1 MNALEFV
8 KRWKFYGFMMLFM
21 LISMQLLSVNS
32 AKAAQQEPYNW
43 QNVRIGGGGFVT
55 GIAIHPT
62 EPNLVY
68 IRTDVG
74 GALRWDEVNHKWIQL
89 LNETPREKYNLY
101 GVDAIALD
109 PSNPNVVYVAAGK
122 YDYVGA
128 PADILKSTDRG
139 ENWTSTG
146 FAPRHYGN
154 GSGRDLGERLVV
166 DPNNSQVLYMG
177 TRYDGLWKSTSGA
190 STGSWE
196 QVTNYPTLGTNPTG
210 LNFVLFDKSTGSPG
224 VSTQTIYVGVKG
236 TGIYKSVNG
245 GTTWT
250 LMTGSPLTPR
260 RAVLAGG
267 DTMYVTY
274 ESGVTKFTGGVW
286 TDITPP
292 STGRYNGIT
301 VDPTNPNI
309 IMTAIEDGS
318 NTPAPIYRSVNGGT
332 NWTQVTF
339 VKHPDVPW
347 WTSNWFSAN
356 TSTLTID
363 PHFPKRVWLTDFYGT
378 WRTDD
383 ITATPSHWYTYEE
396 GHEEV
401 VTFALRST
409 PIGAPLLSGHADVDG
424 MRHTSLT
431 TYPSGKLGNP
441 SLGDT
446 VSIDFQES
454 NPNFIARVGSTR
466 YAGTGGGGYST
477 DNGATW
483 SAFPNP
489 PGMAGRIAVSAGS
502 ETMVW
507 VPQSG
512 SPIFS
517 TNRGQTWNSSTGA
530 PSGAVHDF
538 WVWYQPLAS
547 DRVNNNTFYLLER
560 NTWKLFRSTD
570 GGASWNVA
578 STMPTIPTKTPAY
591 FSIKAAPG
599 KAGEVWVSLDGGG
612 LWRSSNSGDSWTQLA
627 NVQQATLFAFGKN
640 KLGSTDPTVFV
651 YGKVD
656 STVGIFRSDDF
667 GVTWVKIDVAE
678 PAIGAEANTM
688 EGDRQTWGRVYIG
701 TNGTGVFY
709 GDTLMSEGTDTEP
722 PTSPSNLISS
732 SKTSTSVNLSWTA
745 STDNTGVAGY
755 NIYNGSVYVGA
766 TTTFSSTNYTVN
778 GLTPSTAYSFTVKA
792 KDGAGNLSVSSNA
805 LSVTTAPPPA
815 PPTNLIT
822 TSATLT
828 SLSLSW
834 SPPSNLAGVVGY
846 NIYVG
851 SKQVAA
857 TSGTSY
863 TLTSLLPNQTYSVT
877 VRSVDGANSTSTAS
891 NTLAATT
898 ATGPGTLAFSDD
910 FQDGVADGWTP
921 ANGTWSVVTSGGSKV
936 YKQASWLA
944 TNAFNTVDTSTYT
957 NYSVE
962 TNIKLTQND
971 IDLAAG
977 ITARYLDPNNFYY
990 FRIKAGKLQIGKSVN
1005 GAVTI
1010 LTAKNYT
1017 MTTNEVY
1024 AFTAVLNNSTLDLYV
1039 NGFKELTVTD
1049 TSLTSG
1055 KMGLYAF
1062 KTSVEFDNVKVV
1074 HDRDFAPPTAPG
1086 NLRLVSKSETTAV
1099 LSWDASTDNIGITQ
1113 YEVYQGSTLMGT
1125 VTSNTYSATN
1135 LTANTTY
1142 MYSVKARDA
1151 AGNVSGASNSLG
1163 VTTDPYLFQAKK
1175 TITAINVNG
1184 VLDEQVWSS
1193 FKPIKKPI
1201 MGTPNNTAEF
1211 SSLWDNSYLYV
1222 GVKVIDGHLY
1232 NTSVLPYYDDSIEL
1246 YIDSNN
1252 NKGTTYDGNDQQ
1264 YIKGWNDSTLWL
1276 QRVMPSGV
1284 LHGWAPIS
1292 GGYSVELA
1300 IPWSTLGLTPSAGMT
1315 IGFDV
1320 ANNDSDTGT
1329 GRESQLMWAGTNDNW
1344 TNTAA
1349 FGSLQLSAVSTGDT
1363 QPPTVPMNLTSP
1375 SHTDRTADLSW
1386 AASTDNVGVTGYAIY
1401 NGGNLIAT
1409 VTSMTYTVTGL
1420 TPGTSYTFTVIAKDA
1435 ENNWSAASNAVN
1447 VMMDASYTL
1456 IPVTKTNAAIVV
1468 DGSLSETAWSIG
1480 NQANK
1485 NVFGT
1490 SNNSAQFGVLWD
1502 ETYLYVGV
1510 TVLDGA
1516 LYNNSP
1522 EPYSDDSVE
1531 IYIDGNHNQGATYDG
1546 FDRQFIKGWN
1556 DTSLFE
1562 ARSLT
1567 NGVQHA
1573 WASVTNGYSVEMAIP
1588 WSSLGLTPSAGMIIG
1603 FDIANN
1609 DEDDGNGRLSQTVWA
1624 GTSNNWSS
1632 TSAFGEL
1639 KLVLP

>member
-1 MNALEFV
+1 MISLAFS
-8 KRWKFYGFMMLFM
+8 KRWKFYGFMMLFF
-21 LISMQLLSVNS
+21 LSSMWLWSATSV
-32 AKAAQQEPYNW
+32 KAAQQEPYNW

-74 GALRWDEVNHKWIQL
+74 GALCWDEVNQKWIPL
-89 LNETPREKYNLY
+89 LNMIPREKYNEY
-101 GVDAIALD
+101 GVDSIALD
-109 PSNPNVVYVAAGK
+109 PSNPNVVYIAVGK

-128 PADILKSTDRG
+128 PSDILKSTDRG
-139 ENWTSTG
+139 LSWTSTG
-146 FAPRHYGN
+146 FTPRHYGN
-154 GSGRDLGERLVV
+154 GSGRDLGERLAV
-166 DPNNSQVLYMG
+166 DPNNSQTIYMG
-177 TRYDGLWKSTSGA
+177 TRYDGLWRSTSGA

-196 QVTNYPTLGTNPTG
+196 QVTNFPTLGANPTG

-236 TGIYKSVNG
+236 TGIYQSVNG

-250 LMTGSPLTPR
+250 LMSGSPLTPR
-260 RAVLAGG
+260 RAVLADSG
-267 DTMYVTY
+267 TLYVTY
-274 ESGVTKFTGGVW
+274 ESGVSKFAGGVW

-292 STGRYNGIT
+292 SSGRYNGIT

-309 IMTAIEDGS
+309 VMTAIEDGS
-318 NTPAPIYRSVNGGT
+318 VTPAPIYRSTNGGL
-332 NWTQVTF
+332 NWTQVNF

-363 PHFPKRVWLTDFYGT
+363 PHFPNRVWLTDFYGT

-383 ITATPSHWYTYEE
+383 ITVSPSHWYTHEE

-431 TYPSGKLGNP
+431 SFPSGKFGSP

-477 DNGATW
+477 NNGANWT
-483 SAFPNP
+483 AFPNP
-489 PGMAGRIAVSAGS
+489 PGVAGRIAVSAGS

-512 SPIFS
+512 SPIYS
-517 TNRGQTWNSSTGA
+517 TNRGLTWNPSTGA
-530 PSGAVHDF
+530 PSGTVHDF
-538 WVWYQPLAS
+538 WVWYQPLTS

-560 NTWKLFRSTD
+560 GTWKFFRSTD
-570 GGASWNVA
+570 GGASWSLA
-578 STMPTIPTKTPAY
+578 STMPTIPTKIPAY
-591 FSIKAAPG
+591 FSVKAAPG
-599 KAGEVWVSLDGGG
+599 KAGEVWVSLDGSG
-612 LWRSSNSGDSWTQLA
+612 LWRSSNSGDSWTQVS

-656 STVGIFRSDDF
+656 NSVGIFRSDDF
-667 GVTWVKIDVAE
+667 GTTRVKIDVAD
-678 PAIGAEANTM
+678 PAIGAEANSM

-709 GDTLMSEGTDTEP
+709 GDTLMSEGTDTEAP
-722 PTSPSNLISS
+722 TAPSNLTSPSH
-732 SKTSTSVNLSWTA
+732 TSTSVNLSWTA

-755 NIYNGSVYVGA
+755 NIYNGGTYVGA
-766 TTTFSSTNYTVN
+766 TTTLSSTTYTVN
-778 GLTPSTAYSFTVKA
+778 GLTPSTTYSFTVKA
-792 KDGAGNLSVSSNA
+792 KDGAGNLSTSSNA

-834 SPPSNLAGVVGY
+834 SPPSNLSGVVGY
-846 NIYVG
+846 NLYVG
-851 SKQVAA
+851 SKQVAT
-857 TSGTSY
+857 TSGTAY
-863 TLTSLLPNQTYSVT
+863 TLTGLLPSQTYSVT
-877 VRSVDGANSTSTAS
+877 VRSIDGAGSTSVAS

-944 TNAFNTVDTSTYT
+944 TNAFSTVDSSAYS

-977 ITARYLDPNNFYY
+977 ITARYTDPNNFYY

-1005 GAVTI
+1005 GVVTI

-1039 NGFKELTVTD
+1039 NGFMELSVTD

-1055 KMGLYAF
+1055 KIGLYAF
-1062 KTSVEFDNVKVV
+1062 KTSVEFDNVKVIR
-1074 HDRDFAPPTAPG
+1074 DRDFASPTAPS
-1086 NLRLVSKSETTAV
+1086 NLRLVSKSETTADV
-1099 LSWDASTDNIGITQ
+1099 SWDASTDNVGITQ
-1113 YEVYQGSTLMGT
+1113 YDVYQGSTLIGT

-1135 LTANTTY
+1135 LTANTNYTF
-1142 MYSVKARDA
+1142 SVKAKDA
-1151 AGNVSGASNSLG
+1151 AGNVSAASASLS

-1175 TITAINVNG
+1175 TIAAISVNG

-1193 FKPIKKPI
+1193 FKSIKKPI
-1201 MGTPNNTAEF
+1201 IGTPNNTAEF
-1211 SSLWDNSYLYV
+1211 STLWDNTYLYV

-1232 NTSVLPYYDDSIEL
+1232 NTAVEPYYDDSIEI

-1252 NKGTTYDGNDQQ
+1252 NKGTTYDSYDQQ

-1284 LHGWAPIS
+1284 LHGWAPIP

-1300 IPWSTLGLTPSAGMT
+1300 IPWSTLSLTPSAGMT

-1320 ANNDSDTGT
+1320 ANNDTDTGT
-1329 GRESQLMWAGTNDNW
+1329 GRDSQMMWAGTNDNW
-1344 TNTAA
+1344 TNTAS
-1349 FGSLQLSAVSTGDT
+1349 FGSLQLSSVTTGDT
-1363 QPPTVPMNLTSP
+1363 QPPTLPMNVISP

-1386 AASTDNVGVTGYAIY
+1386 TASSDNVGVTGYAIY
-1401 NGGNLIAT
+1401 NGSNLVAT
-1409 VTSMTYTVTGL
+1409 VTSTTYTVMGL
-1420 TPGTSYTFTVIAKDA
+1420 TPGTSYTFTVKAKDA
-1435 ENNWSAASNAVN
+1435 ENNMSAASNTVN
-1447 VMMDASYTL
+1447 VTMDASYTL
-1456 IPVTKTNAAIVV
+1456 IPVTKTNAGIVV
-1468 DGSLSETAWSIG
+1468 DGSLGETAWSIT

-1485 NVFGT
+1485 NVVGT

-1510 TVLDGA
+1510 TILDSD

-1531 IYIDGNHNQGATYDG
+1531 IYIDGNHNQGATYDS

-1573 WASVTNGYSVEMAIP
+1573 WAAVPNGYSVEMAIS
-1588 WSSLGLTPSAGMIIG
+1588 WSSLGLTPSAGMMIG

-1632 TSAFGEL
+1632 TLSFGEL

>member
-1 MNALEFV
+1 MIALEFS
-8 KRWKFYGFMMLFM
+8 KRWKLLGFMMFFFLIGM
-21 LISMQLLSVNS
+21 LLVSASSVN
-32 AKAAQQEPYNW
+32 AAQQEPYNW

-74 GALRWDEVNHKWIQL
+74 GALRWDSVNQKWIPL
-89 LNETPREKYNLY
+89 LNALPREKYNLY
-101 GVDAIALD
+101 GIDSIALD
-109 PSNPNVVYVAAGK
+109 PADPNVVYVAAGK
-122 YDYVGA
+122 FDYVGA
-128 PADILKSTDRG
+128 PSDILKSTDRG
-139 ENWTSTG
+139 ASWTSTG

-154 GSGRDLGERLVV
+154 GSGRDLGERLAV
-166 DPNNSQVLYMG
+166 DPNNSQIIYMG

-190 STGSWE
+190 SVGSWE
-196 QVTNYPTLGTNPTG
+196 QVTNFPSIGAAPTG

-224 VSTQTIYVGVKG
+224 ISTQTIYVGVKG
-236 TGIYKSVNG
+236 TGIYQSVNG

-250 LMTGSPLTPR
+250 LMNGSPLTPR
-260 RAVLAGG
+260 RAVLADGG
-267 DTMYVTY
+267 TLYVTY
-274 ESGVTKFTGGVW
+274 ESGVTKFANGVW
-286 TDITPP
+286 TDISPP
-292 STGRYNGIT
+292 AVGRYNGIT

-309 IMTAIEDGS
+309 VMTAIEDGA
-318 NTPAPIYRSVNGGT
+318 NTPAPIYRSTNGGL
-332 NWTQVTF
+332 NWSQITF
-339 VKHPDVPW
+339 VKHQNVPW
-347 WTSNWFSAN
+347 WTSNWFAAN

-363 PHFPKRVWLTDFYGT
+363 PHFPNRVWLTDFYGT

-383 ITATPSHWYTYEE
+383 ITASPSHWYTYEE

-431 TYPSGKLGNP
+431 TYPSSKLGSP

-466 YAGTGGGGYST
+466 YAGSGGGGYST
-477 DNGATW
+477 NNGATW
-483 SAFPNP
+483 TAFPNP
-489 PGMAGRIAVSAGS
+489 PGIAGRIAVSAGS

-507 VPQSG
+507 VPQHG
-512 SPIFS
+512 SPLYS
-517 TNRGQTWNSSTGA
+517 TDRGQSWTPGTGA
-530 PSGAVHDF
+530 PSGTVHDF

-547 DRVNNNTFYLLER
+547 DRVNSNTFYLLER

-578 STMPTIPTKTPAY
+578 STMPTIPAKTPAY

-612 LWRSSNSGDSWTQLA
+612 LWRSSNSGDSWTQLP

-640 KLGSTDPTVFV
+640 KLGSPDPTVFV

-656 STVGIFRSDDF
+656 NSVGIFRSDDF
-667 GVTWVKIDVAE
+667 GTTWVKIDVID

-709 GDTLMSEGTDTEP
+709 GDTLMSEGTDTEA
-722 PTSPSNLISS
+722 PTAPSNLSTLS
-732 SKTSTSVNLSWTA
+732 HTSTSVNLSWTA

-755 NIYNGSVYVGA
+755 NIYNGGVYVGA

-778 GLTPSTAYSFTVKA
+778 GLTPSTTYSFTVKA
-792 KDGAGNLSVSSNA
+792 KDGAGNLSAVSNS

-815 PPTNLIT
+815 PPTNLTT

-834 SPPSNLAGVVGY
+834 SPPSNLSGVVGY
-846 NIYVG
+846 TIYVG

-857 TSGTSY
+857 ASGTTY
-863 TLTSLLPNQTYSVT
+863 TLTNLLPDRTYTVT
-877 VRSVDGANSTSTAS
+877 IRSVDAAGSTSGAS

-898 ATGPGTLAFSDD
+898 AAGPGTLVFSDD
-910 FQDGVADGWTP
+910 FQDGVANGWTP
-921 ANGTWSVVTSGGSKV
+921 ANGTWAVVTSGGSKV
-936 YKQASWLA
+936 YKQSSWLS
-944 TNAFNTVDTSTYT
+944 TNAFSTVDTSSYT

-977 ITARYLDPNNFYY
+977 ITARYQDPNNFYY

-1005 GAVTI
+1005 NAVTI
-1010 LTAKNYT
+1010 LTQKNYT

-1024 AFTAVLNNSTLDLYV
+1024 SFTAVLNNSTLELYV

-1049 TSLTSG
+1049 TSHASG
-1055 KMGLYAF
+1055 KIGLYAF

-1074 HDRDFAPPTAPG
+1074 HDRDFTPPTAPG
-1086 NLRLVSKSETTAV
+1086 NLRLLSKSETTAD
-1099 LSWDASTDNIGITQ
+1099 LTWDTSSDNTGVTQ
-1113 YEVYQGSTLMGT
+1113 YEVYHGSTLIGT

-1135 LTANTTY
+1135 LAANTNYTF
-1142 MYSVKARDA
+1142 SVKARDA
-1151 AGNVSGASNSLG
+1151 AGNVSGASALLS
-1163 VTTDPYLFQAKK
+1163 VTTDPYLVQAKK
-1175 TITAINVNG
+1175 TIAAISVDG
-1184 VLDEQVWSS
+1184 SLDEQGWST
-1193 FKPIKKPI
+1193 FKQIKKGI
-1201 MGTPNNTAEF
+1201 VGTPNNTTQF
-1211 SSLWDNSYLYV
+1211 STLWDNSYLYV
-1222 GVKVIDGHLY
+1222 GVKVIDGNLY
-1232 NTSVLPYYDDSIEL
+1232 NTSVQPYYDDSIEI

-1252 NKGTTYDGNDQQ
+1252 NKGTTYDSYDQQ

-1276 QRVMPSGV
+1276 QRVMPNGV

-1300 IPWSTLGLTPSAGMT
+1300 IPWSTLGLTPTAGTT

-1320 ANNDSDTGT
+1320 ANNDTDDGN
-1329 GRESQLMWAGTNDNW
+1329 GRQSQLMWAGTNDNW
-1344 TNTAA
+1344 TNTSA
-1349 FGSLQLSAVSTGDT
+1349 FGSLQLSSVSIGDT
-1363 QPPTVPMNLTSP
+1363 QPPSVPMNLTSP
-1375 SHTDRTADLSW
+1375 SHTDRTAVLSW
-1386 AASTDNVGVTGYAIY
+1386 TASTDNVGVTGYEIY
-1401 NGGNLIAT
+1401 HGGNVVAT
-1409 VTSMTYTVTGL
+1409 VTSTTYTVTGL
-1420 TPGTSYTFTVIAKDA
+1420 TPGTSYIFTVKAKDG
-1435 ENNWSAASNAVN
+1435 ENNVSAASNTVS
-1447 VMMDASYTL
+1447 VTMDASYTL
-1456 IPVTKTNAAIVV
+1456 IPVTKTNTAIQV
-1468 DGSLSETAWSIG
+1468 DGLLDETVWAITY
-1480 NQANK
+1480 QANK
-1485 NVFGT
+1485 NVLAT
-1490 SNNSAQFGVLWD
+1490 SNNTTQFGVIWD
-1502 ETYLYVGV
+1502 NTYLYVGV
-1510 TVLDGA
+1510 TVSDGN

-1531 IYIDGNHNQGATYDG
+1531 IYIDGDHNQGATYDS

-1556 DTSLFE
+1556 DNSLFE

-1573 WASVTNGYSVEMAIP
+1573 WAATAAGYSVEMAIP
-1588 WSSLGLTPSAGMIIG
+1588 WSSLGIKPSAGMMIG

-1609 DEDDGNGRLSQTVWA
+1609 DEDDGNGRHSQTVWA

>member
-1 MNALEFV
+1 MIALAFS
-8 KRWKFYGFMMLFM
+8 KRWKLHGFMMLFF
-21 LISMQLLSVNS
+21 LISLLLLSATSV
-32 AKAAQQEPYNW
+32 KAAQQEPYNW

-74 GALRWDEVNHKWIQL
+74 GALRWDEANHKWIPL
-89 LNETPREKYNLY
+89 LNATPREKYNLY

-109 PSNPNVVYVAAGK
+109 PSNPNVVYIAAGK

-139 ENWTSTG
+139 ATWTSTG
-146 FAPRHYGN
+146 FAPRNYGN
-154 GSGRDLGERLVV
+154 GAGRDLGERLVV
-166 DPNNSQVLYMG
+166 DPNNSQTIYMG
-177 TRYDGLWKSTSGA
+177 TRYDGLWRSTTGA

-196 QVTNYPTLGTNPTG
+196 QVTSFPTLGANPTG
-210 LNFVLFDKSTGSPG
+210 LNFVLFDKSSGSPG
-224 VSTQTIYVGVKG
+224 VSSQTIYVGVKG
-236 TGIYKSVNG
+236 TGIYQSVNG
-245 GTTWT
+245 GTTWS
-250 LMTGSPLTPR
+250 LITGSPLNPR
-260 RAVLAGG
+260 RAVLADGG
-267 DTMYVTY
+267 TLYVTY
-274 ESGVTKFTGGVW
+274 DAGVTKFANGVW

-339 VKHPDVPW
+339 VKHPNVPW
-347 WTSNWFSAN
+347 WTSNWFAAN
-356 TSTLTID
+356 TSTVTID
-363 PHFPKRVWLTDFYGT
+363 PHFPNRVWLTDFYGT

-424 MRHTSLT
+424 VRHTSLT
-431 TYPSGKLGNP
+431 TFPSGKFGNP

-466 YAGTGGGGYST
+466 YAGSGGGGYST
-477 DNGATW
+477 NNGASWT
-483 SAFPNP
+483 AFPNP
-489 PGMAGRIAVSAGS
+489 PGIAGRIAVSAGS

-512 SPIFS
+512 SPIYS
-517 TNRGQTWNSSTGA
+517 TDRGQTWNPSTGA
-530 PSGAVHDF
+530 PSGTVHDF

-560 NTWKLFRSTD
+560 GTWKVFRSTD
-570 GGASWNVA
+570 GGASWTLA
-578 STMPTIPTKTPAY
+578 STMPQAPTKIPAY
-591 FSIKAAPG
+591 FSVKAAPG

-612 LWRSSNSGDSWTQLA
+612 LWRSSNAGDSWTQLP

-640 KLGSTDPTVFV
+640 KLGSPDPTVFV

-656 STVGIFRSDDF
+656 NTVGIFRSDDF
-667 GVTWVKIDVAE
+667 GTSWVKIDVAD

-722 PTSPSNLISS
+722 PTVPSNLTSP

-755 NIYNGSVYVGA
+755 NIYSGGVYVGA
-766 TTTFSSTNYTVN
+766 TTTLSSTSYTVN
-778 GLTPSTAYSFTVKA
+778 GLTPNTAYSFTVKA
-792 KDGAGNLSVSSNA
+792 KDGAGNLSASSNA

-815 PPTNLIT
+815 PPTNLT
-822 TSATLT
+822 MTSVTLT

-857 TSGTSY
+857 ASGTTY
-863 TLTSLLPNQTYSVT
+863 TLTGLLPNQTYSVT
-877 VRSVDGANSTSTAS
+877 VRSADGAGSTSTAS
-891 NTLAATT
+891 NLLAATT
-898 ATGPGTLAFSDD
+898 ATGPGMLAFSDD
-910 FQDGVADGWTP
+910 FQDGAADGWTP
-921 ANGTWSVVTSGGSKV
+921 SLGTWSVVTSGGSKV
-936 YKQASWLA
+936 YKQASWLDK
-944 TNAFNTVDTSTYT
+944 NAFSTVDTSAYT

-977 ITARYLDPNNFYY
+977 ITARYQDPNNFYY

-1005 GAVTI
+1005 GTVTI

-1024 AFTAVLNNSTLDLYV
+1024 AFTAVLNNSTLDFYV
-1039 NGFKELTVTD
+1039 NGFKELSVTD
-1049 TSLTSG
+1049 SSLTSG
-1055 KMGLYAF
+1055 KAGLYAF

-1086 NLRLVSKSETTAV
+1086 NLRFVSKSETTAD
-1099 LSWDASTDNIGITQ
+1099 LAWDTSLDNIGVTQ
-1113 YEVYQGSTLMGT
+1113 YEVYQGSALIGT
-1125 VTSNTYSATN
+1125 TTTTTYSATN
-1135 LTANTTY
+1135 LTANTSY
-1142 MYSVKARDA
+1142 LFSVKAKDA
-1151 AGNVSGASNSLG
+1151 AGNVSGASASLS
-1163 VTTDPYLFQAKK
+1163 VTTDPYLYQAKK
-1175 TITAINVNG
+1175 TISAITVDG
-1184 VLDEQVWSS
+1184 TLDEQGWTT
-1193 FKPIKKPI
+1193 FKQVKKAI
-1201 MGTPNNTAEF
+1201 VGTPNNTAEF
-1211 SSLWDNSYLYV
+1211 SSLWDNTYLYV
-1222 GVKVIDGHLY
+1222 GVKVIDGQLY
-1232 NTSVLPYYDDSIEL
+1232 NTNVQPYYDDSVEI
-1246 YIDSNN
+1246 YIDSDN
-1252 NKGTTYDGNDQQ
+1252 NKGTTYDSYDQQ

-1284 LHGWAPIS
+1284 LHGWAPIP

-1300 IPWSTLGLTPSAGMT
+1300 IPWSSLGLTPSAGVT

-1320 ANNDSDTGT
+1320 ANNDTDTGA
-1329 GRESQLMWAGTNDNW
+1329 GRESQLMWAGTNNNW
-1344 TNTAA
+1344 TNTSA
-1349 FGSLQLSAVSTGDT
+1349 FGSLQLSSVSIGDT
-1363 QPPTVPMNLTSP
+1363 QPPTAPGNLTSP
-1375 SHTDRTADLSW
+1375 SHTDRTADLAW
-1386 AASTDNVGVTGYAIY
+1386 TASTDNVGVAGYNIY
-1401 NGGNLIAT
+1401 NGGNLVAT
-1409 VTSMTYTVTGL
+1409 VTSTTYTVTGL
-1420 TPGTSYTFTVIAKDA
+1420 TPGTSYTFTVKAKDA
-1435 ENNWSAASNAVN
+1435 ENNISAASNAVS
-1447 VMMDASYTL
+1447 VTMDASYTL
-1456 IPVTKTNAAIVV
+1456 LPVAKTNATILV
-1468 DGSLSETAWSIG
+1468 DGSLNETAWAITK
-1480 NQANK
+1480 QVNK
-1485 NVFGT
+1485 NVIGT
-1490 SNNSAQFGVLWD
+1490 SNNSTQFGVIWD
-1502 ETYLYVGV
+1502 DQNLYVGV
-1510 TVLDGA
+1510 IVYDGD

-1531 IYIDGNHNQGATYDG
+1531 IYMDGNHNQGSTYDSY
-1546 FDRQFIKGWN
+1546 DRQFIKGWN
-1556 DTSLFE
+1556 DSTLFE
-1562 ARSLT
+1562 AASRT
-1567 NGVQHA
+1567 AGVQHA
-1573 WASVTNGYSVEMAIP
+1573 WAPVTGGYSVELAIP
-1588 WSSLGLTPSAGMIIG
+1588 WSSLGITPSVGMMIG
-1603 FDIANN
+1603 FDVANN
-1609 DEDDGNGRLSQTVWA
+1609 DEDDGNGRVSQTVWA
-1624 GTSNNWSS
+1624 GTSNNWSN

>member
-1 MNALEFV
+1 MIALDFS
-8 KRWKFYGFMMLFM
+8 KRWKLHGFMMLFFMIGM
-21 LISMQLLSVNS
+21 LLFTASSVN
-32 AKAAQQEPYNW
+32 AAQQEPYNW

-62 EPNLVY
+62 EPDLVY

-74 GALRWDEVNHKWIQL
+74 GALRWDNVNHKWIQL
-89 LNETPREKYNLY
+89 LNATPREKYNLY
-101 GVDAIALD
+101 GVDSIALD
-109 PSNPNVVYVAAGK
+109 SSNPDVVYIAAGK
-122 YDYVGA
+122 YNYVGA

-139 ENWTSTG
+139 TTWSSTG
-146 FAPRHYGN
+146 FAPRHFGN
-154 GSGRDLGERLVV
+154 GSGRDLGERLAV
-166 DPNNSQVLYMG
+166 DPNNSQIIYMG
-177 TRYDGLWKSTSGA
+177 TRYDGLWRSTSGA
-190 STGSWE
+190 SSGSWE
-196 QVTNYPTLGTNPTG
+196 QVTNFPTLGADPTG
-210 LNFVLFDKSTGSPG
+210 LNFVLFDKSTGSAG
-224 VSTQTIYVGVKG
+224 IATQTIYVGVKG
-236 TGIYKSVNG
+236 TGIYQSVNG
-245 GTTWT
+245 GTSWS

-267 DTMYVTY
+267 GTLYVTY
-274 ESGVTKFTGGVW
+274 ESGVARFANGVW

-318 NTPAPIYRSVNGGT
+318 VTPAPIYRSVNGGT
-332 NWTQVTF
+332 DWTKVAF
-339 VKHPDVPW
+339 VKHQDVPW

-363 PHFPKRVWLTDFYGT
+363 PHYPNRVWLTDFYGT

-383 ITATPSHWYTYEE
+383 ITASPSHWYTYEE

-401 VTFALRST
+401 VTFTLRST

-424 MRHTSLT
+424 LRHTSLS
-431 TYPSGKLGNP
+431 TYPSSKLGNP
-441 SLGDT
+441 TLGDT

-466 YAGTGGGGYST
+466 YASTGAGGGYST
-477 DNGATW
+477 NNGASWT
-483 SAFPNP
+483 AFPNP
-489 PGMAGRIAVSAGS
+489 PGAAGRIAVSAGS

-507 VPQSG
+507 VPQHG
-512 SPIFS
+512 SPLYS
-517 TNRGQTWNSSTGA
+517 TNRGLTWNTGTGA
-530 PSGAVHDF
+530 PSGTVHDF

-560 NTWKLFRSTD
+560 GTWKLFRSTD
-570 GGASWNVA
+570 GGANWTLA
-578 STMPTIPTKTPAY
+578 STMPQAPTKIPAY
-591 FSIKAAPG
+591 FSIKAAPS

-612 LWRSSNSGDSWTQLA
+612 LWRSSNAGDSWTQLP

-640 KLGSTDPTVFV
+640 KLGFPDPTVFV

-656 STVGIFRSDDF
+656 NTVGIFRSDDF
-667 GVTWVKIDVAE
+667 GTTWVKIDVAE
-678 PAIGAEANTM
+678 PTIGNEANTM

-722 PTSPSNLISS
+722 PTAPTNLTVP
-732 SKTSTSVNLSWTA
+732 SKTSTTVNLSWTV

-755 NIYNGSVYVGA
+755 NIYSGGVYIGA
-766 TTTFSSTNYTVN
+766 TTTLSSTTYTVG

-792 KDGAGNLSVSSNA
+792 KDGAGNLSASSNV

-815 PPTNLIT
+815 TPTNLT
-822 TSATLT
+822 MTSATLT

-834 SPPSNLAGVVGY
+834 NPPSNLAGVVAY

-857 TSGTSY
+857 TSGTTY
-863 TLTSLLPNQTYSVT
+863 TLTGLLPNQTYSVT
-877 VRSVDGANSTSTAS
+877 VRSADGAGSTSTAS
-891 NTLAATT
+891 NLLAATT

-936 YKQASWLA
+936 YKQSSWLS
-944 TNAFNTVDTSTYT
+944 TNAFSTVDTSTYT

-977 ITARYLDPNNFYY
+977 ITARYIDPNNFYY

-1024 AFTAVLNNSTLDLYV
+1024 LFTAVLNNSTLDFYV
-1039 NGFKELTVTD
+1039 NGFKELSVND

-1055 KMGLYAF
+1055 KTGLYAF

-1074 HDRDFAPPTAPG
+1074 RDRDFTPPTAPG
-1086 NLRLVSKSETTAV
+1086 NLRLVSKNETTAD
-1099 LSWDASTDNIGITQ
+1099 LSWDASLDNIGVTQ
-1113 YEVYQGSTLMGT
+1113 YEVFQGSTLVGT
-1125 VTSNTYSATN
+1125 VASNTYSATN
-1135 LTANTTY
+1135 LTANTNY
-1142 MYSVKARDA
+1142 MFSVKARDA
-1151 AGNVSGASNSLG
+1151 AGNVSGASASLS
-1163 VTTDPYLFQAKK
+1163 VMTDPYLFQAKK
-1175 TITAINVNG
+1175 TISAVSVNG

-1193 FKPIKKPI
+1193 FKPLKKTI
-1201 MGTPNNTAEF
+1201 IGTPNNTAEF
-1211 SSLWDNSYLYV
+1211 SSLWDNTYLYV
-1222 GVKVIDGHLY
+1222 GVKVIDGNLY
-1232 NTSVLPYYDDSIEL
+1232 NTSVQPYNDDSIEI

-1252 NKGTTYDGNDQQ
+1252 NKGTTYDSYDQQ
-1264 YIKGWNDSTLWL
+1264 YVKSWNDSTLWQ
-1276 QRVMPSGV
+1276 QRVMSNGV
-1284 LHGWAPIS
+1284 LHAWAPIP

-1300 IPWSTLGLTPSAGMT
+1300 IPWNTLGLTPTAGMT

-1320 ANNDSDTGT
+1320 ANNDTDDGN
-1329 GRESQLMWAGTNDNW
+1329 GRQSQLMWAGTNNNW
-1344 TNTAA
+1344 TNTSA
-1349 FGSLQLSAVSTGDT
+1349 FGSLQLSSVSIGDT
-1363 QPPTVPMNLTSP
+1363 QPPTSPASLTSP
-1375 SHTDRTADLSW
+1375 SHTDRTAALSW
-1386 AASTDNVGVTGYAIY
+1386 TAATDNVGVTGYEIY
-1401 NGGNLIAT
+1401 NGGNLVAT
-1409 VTSMTYTVTGL
+1409 VSSTTYTVTGL
-1420 TPGTSYTFTVIAKDA
+1420 TPGTSYIFTVKAKDA
-1435 ENNWSAASNAVN
+1435 ENNVSAASNPVS
-1447 VMMDASYTL
+1447 VTMDASYTL
-1456 IPVTKTNAAIVV
+1456 IPVTKTSASIQIN
-1468 DGSLSETAWSIG
+1468 GSLDEAAWAITK
-1480 NQANK
+1480 QANK
-1485 NVFGT
+1485 NVIGT
-1490 SNNSAQFGVLWD
+1490 SNNLVQFGVLWD
-1502 ETYLYVGV
+1502 NSYLYVGINV
-1510 TVLDGA
+1510 IDGN
-1516 LYNNSP
+1516 LYHNSQ

-1531 IYIDGNHNQGATYDG
+1531 IYIDGNHNQGATYDS

-1556 DTSLFE
+1556 DNSLYE
-1562 ARSLT
+1562 ARSLM

-1573 WASVTNGYSVEMAIP
+1573 WASTTNGYSVEMAIP
-1588 WSSLGLTPSAGMIIG
+1588 WSSLGLTPYAGMIIG
-1603 FDIANN
+1603 FDVANN
-1609 DEDDGNGRLSQTVWA
+1609 DEDDGNGRQSQTVWA
-1624 GTSNNWSS
+1624 GEATNWTN

-1639 KLVLP
+1639 KLAP